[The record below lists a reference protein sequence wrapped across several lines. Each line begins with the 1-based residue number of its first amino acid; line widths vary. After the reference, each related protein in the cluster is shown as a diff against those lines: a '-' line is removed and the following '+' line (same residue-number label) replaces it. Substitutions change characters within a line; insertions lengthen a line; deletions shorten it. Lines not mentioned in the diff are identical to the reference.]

1 MTESTNTGFRILPS
15 PPRPAER
22 LLAAFAKLPTS
33 NISDNMA
40 RHYGAGARLRPYHR
54 GGTLIGPAFTVKTRA
69 GDNLLTHK
77 AIDMAA
83 PGDVI
88 LVDAGGGLDHAIIG
102 EIMSSLAKKRGVA
115 GIVIDGA
122 IRDVDAIGASDFPV
136 YACGVTHRGPY
147 KDGPGEI
154 NVTVSIAGMVVN
166 PGDIIVGDGDG
177 VVAIS
182 QAEAESVLALTIA
195 QKEKEEGV
203 LAAIAAGKPIDR
215 SWVDKMLRDKGC
227 KLS

>member
-1 MTESTNTGFRILPS
+1 MSTIGFRVLPS
-15 PPRPAER
+15 PPRAAAR
-22 LLAAFAKLPTS
+22 LLAAFAELPTS
-33 NISDNMA
+33 NISDNML
-40 RHYGAGARLRPYHR
+40 RHYGAGARLRPFHR
-54 GGTLIGPAFTVKTRA
+54 GGKLVGTAFTVKTRP

-88 LVDAGGGLDHAIIG
+88 LVDAGGALDQAIIG
-102 EIMSSLAKKRGVA
+102 EIMTAIAAKRGIA
-115 GIVIDGA
+115 GMVIDGA
-122 IRDVDAIGASDFPV
+122 IRDVDAIAAKDFPV

-177 VVAIS
+177 IVAIP
-182 QAEAESVLALTIA
+182 QADAERVIALTVA
-195 QKEKEEGV
+195 QKNKEEAT
-203 LAAIAAGKPIDR
+203 LAAIASGGKVDR
-215 SWVDKMLRDKGC
+215 EWVDKMLRDKGC
-227 KLS
+227 SLP

>member
-1 MTESTNTGFRILPS
+1 MITGFRILPS
-15 PPRPAER
+15 PRPPSKQ
-22 LLAAFAKLPTS
+22 LLEAFAELPTS
-33 NISDNMA
+33 NISDNLL
-40 RHYGAGARLRPYHR
+40 RHYGSGARLRPYHR
-54 GGTLIGPAFTVKTRA
+54 GGILIGSAFTVKTRA

-88 LVDAGGGLDHAIIG
+88 LVDAGGGLDQAIIG
-102 EIMSSLAKKRGVA
+102 EIMSSHARSRGIA
-115 GIVIDGA
+115 GMVIDGA
-122 IRDVDAIGASDFPV
+122 IRDSDSIAAADFPV

-166 PGDIIVGDGDG
+166 PGDIIVGDADG
-177 VVAIS
+177 VVAIP
-182 QAEAESVLALTIA
+182 QAEAERILALSQAQKQKEDSVLAT
-195 QKEKEEGV
+195 
-203 LAAIAAGKPIDR
+203 IAAGKHVDR

-227 KLS
+227 ALP

>member
-1 MTESTNTGFRILPS
+1 MTIGFRILPS
-15 PPRPAER
+15 PPRPPER
-22 LLAAFAKLPTS
+22 LLAAFAALPTS
-33 NISDNMA
+33 NISDNML
-40 RHYGAGARLRPYHR
+40 RHFGAGARLRPYHR
-54 GGTLIGPAFTVKTRA
+54 GGKLVGPAFTVKTRA

-88 LVDAGGGLDHAIIG
+88 LVDAGGGLDQAIIG
-102 EIMSSLAKKRGVA
+102 EIMSSIAKKRGIA

-122 IRDVDAIGASDFPV
+122 IRDVDAIGAGDFPV

-154 NVTVSIAGMVVN
+154 NVTISIAGMIVN
-166 PGDIIVGDGDG
+166 PGDIIVGDADG

-182 QAEAESVLALTIA
+182 QADAERVIALTVA
-195 QKEKEEGV
+195 QKEKEEAI
-203 LAAIAAGKPIDR
+203 LAAIASGTAVDR

-227 KLS
+227 SLP

>member
-1 MTESTNTGFRILPS
+1 MSTIGFRVLPS
-15 PPRPAER
+15 PPRAAAR
-22 LLAAFAKLPTS
+22 LLEAFAALPTS
-33 NISDNMA
+33 NISDNML

-54 GGTLIGPAFTVKTRA
+54 GAKLVGTAFTVKTRP

-88 LVDAGGGLDHAIIG
+88 LVDAGGTLDHAIIG
-102 EIMSSLAKKRGVA
+102 EIMTSHAKKRGIA
-115 GIVIDGA
+115 GMIIDGA
-122 IRDVDAIGASDFPV
+122 IRDVDAIAANDFPV

-154 NVTVSIAGMVVN
+154 NVQVSIAGMVVN
-166 PGDIIVGDGDG
+166 PGDIIVGDADG

-182 QAEAESVLALTIA
+182 QAEAERIIALTVA
-195 QKEKEEGV
+195 QKNKEEAS
-203 LAAIAAGKPIDR
+203 LAAIAAGTIDR
-215 SWVDKMLRDKGC
+215 SWVDKMLREKGC
-227 KLS
+227 SLP

>member
-1 MTESTNTGFRILPS
+1 MPVGFRILPS
-15 PPRPAER
+15 PPRAAER
-22 LLAAFAKLPTS
+22 IFAAFAALPTS
-33 NISDNMA
+33 NISDNML
-40 RHYGAGARLRPYHR
+40 RHLGAGAQLRPFHR
-54 GGTLIGPAFTVKTRA
+54 GGKLVGPAFTVKTRP

-88 LVDAGGGLDHAIIG
+88 LVDAGGALDHAIIG
-102 EIMSSLAKKRGVA
+102 EIMTSLAKKRGVA
-115 GIVIDGA
+115 GMIIDGA
-122 IRDVDAIGASDFPV
+122 IRDVDAIAASDFPV

-166 PGDIIVGDGDG
+166 PGDIIVGDADG
-177 VVAIS
+177 IVAIS
-182 QAEAESVLALTIA
+182 QADAERVIALTVA
-195 QKEKEEGV
+195 QKEKEEAI
-203 LAAIAAGKPIDR
+203 LAAIASGTAVDR

-227 KLS
+227 SLP

>member
-1 MTESTNTGFRILPS
+1 MTPIGFRILPS
-15 PPRPAER
+15 PARPPER
-22 LLAAFAKLPTS
+22 ILAAFASLPTS
-33 NISDNMA
+33 NISDNML
-40 RHYGAGARLRPYHR
+40 RHYGSAARLRPFHR
-54 GGTLIGPAFTVKTRA
+54 GGNLVGPAFTVKTRP

-88 LVDAGGGLDHAIIG
+88 LVDAGGGLDQAIIG
-102 EIMSSLAKKRGVA
+102 EIMSAHAKSRGIA
-115 GIVIDGA
+115 GIIIDGA
-122 IRDVDAIGASDFPV
+122 IRDADAIAASDFPV

-166 PGDIIVGDGDG
+166 PGDIIVGDADG
-177 VVAIS
+177 VLAIS
-182 QAEAESVLALTIA
+182 PADAERVLALTIA
-195 QKEKEEGV
+195 QKNKEEAT
-203 LAAIAAGKPIDR
+203 LAAIASGIAIDR

-227 KLS
+227 SLP

>member
-1 MTESTNTGFRILPS
+1 MSTIGFRVLPS
-15 PPRPAER
+15 PPRAAER
-22 LLAAFAKLPTS
+22 LLAAFRSLPTS
-33 NISDNMA
+33 NISDNML
-40 RHYGAGARLRPYHR
+40 RHHGAGARLRPFHR
-54 GGTLIGPAFTVKTRA
+54 GAKLVGTAFTVKTRP

-88 LVDAGGGLDHAIIG
+88 LVDAGGALDHAIIG
-102 EIMSSLAKKRGVA
+102 EIMTSHARMRGVA
-115 GIVIDGA
+115 GMIIDGA

-154 NVTVSIAGMVVN
+154 NVTISIAGMVVN
-166 PGDIIVGDGDG
+166 PGDIIVGDADG
-177 VVAIS
+177 VVAIA
-182 QAEAESVLALTIA
+182 QADAERIIALTVA
-195 QKEKEEGV
+195 QKDKEESI
-203 LAAIAAGKPIDR
+203 LAAIASGTPVDR

-227 KLS
+227 SLP

>member
-1 MTESTNTGFRILPS
+1 MPIGFRILPS
-15 PPRPAER
+15 PPRASER
-22 LLAAFAKLPTS
+22 IFAAFAALPTS
-33 NISDNMA
+33 NISDNML
-40 RHYGAGARLRPYHR
+40 RHHGAGARLRPFHR
-54 GGTLIGPAFTVKTRA
+54 GGKLVGPAFTVKTRP

-88 LVDAGGGLDHAIIG
+88 LVDAGGALDHAIIG
-102 EIMSSLAKKRGVA
+102 EIMTSLAKKRGVA
-115 GIVIDGA
+115 GMIIDGA
-122 IRDVDAIGASDFPV
+122 IRDVDAIAASDFPV

-166 PGDIIVGDGDG
+166 PGDIIVGDADG
-177 VVAIS
+177 IVAIS
-182 QAEAESVLALTIA
+182 PADAERVIALTVA
-195 QKEKEEGV
+195 QKEKEEAI
-203 LAAIAAGKPIDR
+203 LAAIASGTAVDR

-227 KLS
+227 SLP

>member
-1 MTESTNTGFRILPS
+1 MSTIGFRILPS
-15 PPRPAER
+15 PQPPTKSM
-22 LLAAFAKLPTS
+22 LAAFAALPTS
-33 NISDNMA
+33 NISDNML
-40 RHYGAGARLRPYHR
+40 RHYGAGARLRPFHR
-54 GGTLIGPAFTVKTRA
+54 GGKLVGPAFTVKARP

-88 LVDAGGGLDHAIIG
+88 VVDAGGGLDQAIIG
-102 EIMSSLAKKRGVA
+102 EIMSAHAKSRGIA
-115 GIVIDGA
+115 GMIIDGA
-122 IRDVDAIGASDFPV
+122 IRDVDAIAAGDFPV

-166 PGDIIVGDGDG
+166 PGDIIVGDADG
-177 VVAIS
+177 VLAIS
-182 QAEAESVLALTIA
+182 QAEAERVVALTVA
-195 QKEKEEGV
+195 QKNKEEAT
-203 LAAIAAGKPIDR
+203 LAAIAGGKTIDR

-227 KLS
+227 NLA

>member
-1 MTESTNTGFRILPS
+1 MTFGFRILPS

-22 LLAAFAKLPTS
+22 LFKAFAALPTS
-33 NISDNMA
+33 NISDNML
-40 RHYGAGARLRPYHR
+40 RHYGSGARLRPYHC
-54 GGTLIGPAFTVKTRA
+54 GGTLIGPAFTVKTRP

-88 LVDAGGGLDHAIIG
+88 LVDAGGGLDQAIIG
-102 EIMSSLAKKRGVA
+102 EIMSSHARRRGIA
-115 GIVIDGA
+115 GMIIDGA
-122 IRDVDAIGASDFPV
+122 IRDADAISASDFPV

-154 NVTVSIAGMVVN
+154 NVTISIAGMVVN
-166 PGDIIVGDGDG
+166 PGDIIVGDADG
-177 VVAIS
+177 VVAIP
-182 QAEAESVLALTIA
+182 QVDAERVLALTIA
-195 QKEKEEGV
+195 QNEKETAV

-215 SWVDKMLRDKGC
+215 SWVDKMLLDKGC
-227 KLS
+227 TFP

>member
-1 MTESTNTGFRILPS
+1 MSTGFRILAS
-15 PPRPAER
+15 PRPPAKQ
-22 LLAAFAKLPTS
+22 LLEAFAKLPTS
-33 NISDNMA
+33 NISDNML
-40 RHYGAGARLRPYHR
+40 RHYGSGARLRPYHR
-54 GGTLIGPAFTVKTRA
+54 GGTLIGSAFTVKTRA

-77 AIDMAA
+77 AIDLAA

-88 LVDAGGGLDHAIIG
+88 LVDAGGGLDQAIIG
-102 EIMSSLAKKRGVA
+102 EIMSSHAKKRGIA

-122 IRDVDAIGASDFPV
+122 IRDADAIAANDFPV

-154 NVTVSIAGMVVN
+154 NVTISIAGMVVN

-177 VVAIS
+177 IVAIP
-182 QAEAESVLALTIA
+182 QAEAERILALTMA
-195 QKEKEEGV
+195 QNEKETAT
-203 LAAIAAGKPIDR
+203 LASIAAGKPIDR

-227 KLS
+227 KLP

>member
-1 MTESTNTGFRILPS
+1 MTASTTTGFRILPS

-40 RHYGAGARLRPYHR
+40 RHYGAGARLRPYHS
-54 GGTLIGPAFTVKTRA
+54 GGTLVGPAFTVKTRA

-115 GIVIDGA
+115 GLVIDGA

-177 VVAIS
+177 VVAIP
-182 QAEAESVLALTIA
+182 QGEAERILALTIA

-203 LAAIAAGKPIDR
+203 LAAIASGKPVDR
-215 SWVDKMLRDKGC
+215 SWVDKMLLDKGC
-227 KLS
+227 KLP

>member
-1 MTESTNTGFRILPS
+1 MSTIGFRVLPS
-15 PPRPAER
+15 PPRAAER
-22 LLAAFAKLPTS
+22 LIAAFHSLPTS
-33 NISDNMA
+33 NISDNML
-40 RHYGAGARLRPYHR
+40 RHHGASARLRPFHR
-54 GGTLIGPAFTVKTRA
+54 GAKLVGTAFTVKTRP

-88 LVDAGGGLDHAIIG
+88 LVDAGGALDHAIVG
-102 EIMSSLAKKRGVA
+102 EIMTSHARMRGVA
-115 GIVIDGA
+115 GMIIDGA

-166 PGDIIVGDGDG
+166 PGDIIVGDADG
-177 VVAIS
+177 VVAVP
-182 QAEAESVLALTIA
+182 QADAERIIALTIA
-195 QKEKEEGV
+195 QKDKEESI
-203 LAAIAAGKPIDR
+203 LAAIASGTVVDR
-215 SWVDKMLRDKGC
+215 TWVDKMLLDRGC
-227 KLS
+227 SLS